1 MNAAVSRLRRIFPL
15 ALSLV
20 LLLLVAA
27 GAEGAGRGSLLI
39 YCGHDAGKSY
49 IPSFYVNPSL
59 YDFDSNP
66 VSTDISMCSNR
77 SATAKV
83 VLLAPGGVTFDLS
96 AAPGT
101 AIGRVSGKAQVG
113 KRTLDLPRRLGTIVA
128 ADPTRYTRSSCAAGL
143 HGAVWLLRTST
154 ADGKLRLA
162 VPVYVDTLSGQTT
175 GRLQVCFSSA
185 KRRITG
191 WPATAVFRLLTL
203 SVDSSVVSER
213 PAEPAAY
220 VWHGFFTPFRTNGR
234 PNPAATVEGRATQL
248 LPIVWTLNGTY
259 DPSSG
264 AARVTGSL
272 TQGGQPVAGLTF
284 PLWHGTA
291 LGGGSFPGILN
302 PSIDSQTT
310 DAAGQFSASVP
321 IASTTFFRASG
332 GTVLQ
337 YSRCQGPSPAPK
349 GCVSASTSGFAGASA
364 IVEVAVP

>member
-1 MNAAVSRLRRIFPL
+1 VSHARRIFPL
-15 ALSLV
+15 ALSLL

-27 GAEGAGRGSLLI
+27 SAECAGQRGLLI

-59 YDFDSNP
+59 YGFDSTP
-66 VSTDISMCSNR
+66 VTTDISFCSNR

-83 VLLAPGGVTFDLS
+83 VLLAPRGVRFDLS
-96 AAPGT
+96 AAPGH

-128 ADPTRYTRSSCAAGL
+128 ADPARYTRNSCAAGL

-154 ADGKLRLA
+154 DDGKLRIA
-162 VPVYVDTLSGQTT
+162 VPVYVDATSGDSA
-175 GRLQVCFSSA
+175 GRLQLCFSTT

-220 VWHGFFTPFRTNGR
+220 VWHGFFTPFRTNGW
-234 PNPAATVEGRATQL
+234 PNSAATVESRATQL

-259 DPSSG
+259 DAPSG
-264 AARVTGSL
+264 LARLTGRL
-272 TQGGQPVAGLTF
+272 TQGDQPVAGMKF
-284 PLWHGTA
+284 VLWHGTA
-291 LGGGSFPGILN
+291 LGGTFPGIVN
-302 PSIDSQTT
+302 PTTDYPTT
-310 DAAGQFSASVP
+310 DAAGQFSATVP
-321 IASTTFFRASG
+321 IAQTTFFRASG

-337 YSRCQGPSPAPK
+337 YSRCSGPSTAPK

-364 IVEVAVP
+364 IVEVTVP

>member
-1 MNAAVSRLRRIFPL
+1 MLGL
-15 ALSLV
+15 LLV

-27 GAEGAGRGSLLI
+27 GANGAGRGGLLI

-59 YDFDSNP
+59 YGFDSNP

-77 SATAKV
+77 SATAKI
-83 VLLAPGGVTFDLS
+83 VLLAPRGVTFDLS
-96 AAPGT
+96 AAPGR

-113 KRTLDLPRRLGTIVA
+113 KRTLDLPRRLGTIVT
-128 ADPTRYTRSSCAAGL
+128 ADPARYTHNPCAVGL

-154 ADGKLRLA
+154 GDGKLRLA
-162 VPVYVDTLSGQTT
+162 VPVYVDATSGDTA
-175 GRLQVCFSSA
+175 GRLQLCFGSV

-191 WPATAVFRLLTL
+191 WPVTAVFRLLTL

-213 PAEPAAY
+213 PVEPAAY
-220 VWHGFFTPFRTNGR
+220 VWHGFFTPFRTTGW

-259 DPSSG
+259 DAPSG

-284 PLWHGTA
+284 PLWHGTT
-291 LGGGSFPGILN
+291 LGGGTFPGILN
-302 PSIDSQTT
+302 PSIDTQTT

-321 IASTTFFRASG
+321 IAATTFFRASG

-337 YSRCQGPSPAPK
+337 YGRCPGPSSAPK

-364 IVEVAVP
+364 IVEVALP